1 MAIVDKSG
9 VTGRSL
15 ATHKERLEA
24 RYKEQFGEDLSLAP
38 YTVQAQLIGIAALW
52 HAETDEQIVALGNMF
67 SVETATGNQ
76 LDDIGSLVDVTRYR
90 ATHSRVTARLTGV
103 AGTEVPAG
111 SRART
116 SEFDQFETLTDAV
129 LSPAGVDIVLQALEP
144 GPIVVEAGD
153 LTHIVT
159 VIAGWETITNASASS
174 IGVAEQ
180 SDADYRSVYQVRTA
194 HSSVGPLDALRG
206 AILEAGATRIPRA
219 VSNDTPSAITEQD
232 WHLAAHS
239 VLAVVEGGNDADVSR
254 AVRNHKGMGVAVM
267 RSIRSGSPTLG
278 DLDAISDGT
287 ITFRGVDY
295 TGLDFT
301 GGLTAEQKAAV
312 LNTALATAGVVVH
325 YEWITDAYFVAVFPW
340 SPSLA
345 DPEFDDGVVATA
357 LGFNPDAATES
368 PGLFSRPVTRQ
379 LVVTADVT
387 VQPGFQSDG
396 LAQMRTGVI
405 ERVGLYGIGE
415 QVWSNDILA
424 SLEAV
429 RGTRVTALSV
439 QEGGRDISGV
449 SVPLD
454 ALWNLTSSNLTI
466 TLSGL

>member
-24 RYKEQFGEDLSLAP
+24 RYREQFGEDLSLAP

-116 SEFDQFETLTDAV
+116 SEFDQFEMLTDAV

-219 VSNDTPSAITEQD
+219 VSNDTPKRHYRAG
-232 WHLAAHS
+232 LAPGRPLRPCCRRGGERCRR
-239 VLAVVEGGNDADVSR
+239 LACGPEPQRHG
-254 AVRNHKGMGVAVM
+254 
-267 RSIRSGSPTLG
+267 
-278 DLDAISDGT
+278 
-287 ITFRGVDY
+287 RGRH
-295 TGLDFT
+295 
-301 GGLTAEQKAAV
+301 
-312 LNTALATAGVVVH
+312 AL
-325 YEWITDAYFVAVFPW
+325 
-340 SPSLA
+340 
-345 DPEFDDGVVATA
+345 DPE
-357 LGFNPDAATES
+357 
-368 PGLFSRPVTRQ
+368 R
-379 LVVTADVT
+379 
-387 VQPGFQSDG
+387 QPGAGGSGCYQRWHDH
-396 LAQMRTGVI
+396 LPR
-405 ERVGLYGIGE
+405 RGLYWPGFH
-415 QVWSNDILA
+415 
-424 SLEAV
+424 
-429 RGTRVTALSV
+429 RRPH
-439 QEGGRDISGV
+439 GRAES
-449 SVPLD
+449 
-454 ALWNLTSSNLTI
+454 
-466 TLSGL
+466 